1 MFQIPKPTLETYL
14 SHYTPEEYSVT
25 PTPMYNIVPLRKCP
39 LNSQSSDMQIR
50 FSLYSGM
57 HGQRREDENEK
68 RMRLHILRNQNPVHL
83 IHTFK
88 KMPFST

>member
-1 MFQIPKPTLETYL
+1 MFQIPKPTPETYL

-25 PTPMYNIVPLRKCP
+25 PTPMYDIVPLRKCP

-50 FSLYSGM
+50 LSLHSGM
-57 HGQRREDENEK
+57 RGERREDENEK